1 MKRSASPLK
10 TSSVSRDES
19 MQGIDMPDPVRD
31 ARTFVEPTHV
41 TGFIVKNGGRYRD
54 RTCGPYHVK
63 VVLYR

>member
-10 TSSVSRDES
+10 TSSVNRDER
-19 MQGIDMPDPVRD
+19 MQGIDMPAPVRD
-31 ARTFVEPTHV
+31 PLTFIADARDTSLI
-41 TGFIVKNGGRYRD
+41 GKNGGRYRD